1 MPKSPWTAAAS
12 LATLALATALPATAM
27 AQEKQYRELKLTDG
41 RTLKAEVLETVA
53 TGLEMRVPQGRTLIS
68 FEILMDMVPIE
79 APEYRVQEPVRV
91 YVHAPGN
98 EEKFDAVYG
107 AIEKLELAG
116 ENNLPPGVVI
126 ELEACAADFDCMA
139 DALAG
144 QPWMWLVTAT
154 PPTDDRSAALIV
166 RGRTTG
172 GRQITLEET
181 QTDTATDI
189 WHAAHG
195 VIGLIKEG
203 DVPKS
208 VLSELGED
216 KIEVQPDPQ
225 PDPEAGLGWTKARVY
240 SSSFFPVPGYT
251 AARQGDTGG
260 LAVGLTV
267 GVLGTGA
274 TAGVLAATRSGDN
287 SAGGGGVAEIAVFS
301 AATYYALSVVMNQAT
316 GMRAYNRAKG
326 ASVGL
331 SVQPV
336 QGGGATFGVG
346 GRL

>member
-1 MPKSPWTAAAS
+1 
-12 LATLALATALPATAM
+12 M
-27 AQEKQYRELKLTDG
+27 AQDKQYRELKLTDG
-41 RTLKAEVLETVA
+41 RTIKAEVLETVA
-53 TGLEMRVPQGRTLIS
+53 TGLEMRVPQGKTLIS

-98 EEKFDAVYG
+98 EEKFAAVYG

-116 ENNLPPGVVI
+116 ESNLPPGVVI
-126 ELEACAADFDCMA
+126 ALEGCEADFDCMS
-139 DALAG
+139 DALSG

-154 PPTDDRSAALIV
+154 PPTDDREAALIV

-172 GRQITLEET
+172 GQQIAIEET
-181 QTDTATDI
+181 RTDTATDI
-189 WHAAHG
+189 WHAAHA
-195 VIGLIKEG
+195 VIGLIGEG

-208 VLSELGED
+208 VLSALGED
-216 KIEVQPDPQ
+216 KVDLQPEPA

-267 GVLGTGA
+267 GLLGTGA
-274 TAGVLAATRSGDN
+274 TAGILAATRAADSGPIDGLDGRID
-287 SAGGGGVAEIAVFS
+287 GGEAAEIAVFS
-301 AATYYALSVVMNQAT
+301 AATYYALSVVLNQAT

-331 SVQPV
+331 SVQPTR
-336 QGGGATFGVG
+336 GGGASFGIG